1 MTQSPDI
8 GQNLDVG
15 ISDFWISGQ
24 FLIKENYHNYRTCND
39 IDMKFDKKTKQ
50 SQKNDGDFSLVNCD
64 VIVIFPFYGQFGA
77 IRKSDSERI
86 VCKTYILI
94 KSNLSSYKN
103 LKQN

>member
-1 MTQSPDI
+1 
-8 GQNLDVG
+8 
-15 ISDFWISGQ
+15 
-24 FLIKENYHNYRTCND
+24 
-39 IDMKFDKKTKQ
+39 MKFDKKTKQ